1 MTCVVG
7 IRTGAKVLV
16 AGDSIATNRSTSDV
30 RVDPKVFADG
40 PLAFGHTTS
49 FRWGQIAQF
58 YTLPALASGNDA
70 PSTDDDLYEWAV
82 TRFVPRLRADL
93 SEHGWLKKEQEREEG
108 GRAILAV
115 ADRLFTVHSDFQ
127 IAEVVDHYTA
137 VGSGAEVALG
147 TLFARIGVERTRPP
161 QARQAEA
168 AAELAIMAAAYH
180 SAYVRPPILTVWT
193 GPPAPRLHVVE

>member
-16 AGDSIATNRSTSDV
+16 AGDSIGTNRATSDT
-30 RVDPKVFADG
+30 RVDPKVFAAG

-58 YTLPALASGNDA
+58 YTLPALATGDDSPARG
-70 PSTDDDLYEWAV
+70 DDLYEWAV
-82 TRFVPRLRADL
+82 TRFVPKLRADL

-115 ADRLFTVHSDFQ
+115 AGRLFTVHSDFQ
-127 IAEVVDHYTA
+127 IAEIADDYTA

-147 TLFARIGVERTRPP
+147 ALFARIGIDRVRPP
-161 QARQAEA
+161 QPRQAQA
-168 AAELAIMAAAYH
+168 AAELAICAAVRH

-193 GPPAPRLHVVE
+193 GRLS